1 MKIFGIKTDAEKRSD
16 LSEIWSNVLSFGQA
30 YTNSPS
36 MCLSAVYRATE
47 LISDNVA
54 ILPIKVKI
62 NNQTHKEDLEQ
73 HPLNLVF
80 SKGLGHLSAYQFTK
94 LLIQSVI
101 IKGNG
106 YAYIER
112 AEDGTVT
119 GLRYLEN
126 ADVTIDY
133 NKARNTVTYKC
144 AFVKPNIIQ
153 PQDIIHLRKN
163 SWDGI
168 NGISVLSYARRT
180 IDISNNTE
188 NSAKSFFSNG
198 CNLGGILTVQG
209 NLTEKQKQDIRTN
222 WAQMYN
228 GTDSNGCLLGVLQG
242 NMQYQPIQL
251 NSVDSQMLES
261 RQYNVA
267 DIARFFGI
275 SPVLIGDLSH
285 TSYNTIEAA
294 QQEFLLHT
302 LQPYIKMV
310 EEEFTNKLLPN
321 DENLEINLDERVLLR
336 TDKQAQANY
345 YKMMLECGILC
356 VNEVRKELGYSEI
369 EGGDKHTIAYTD
381 ISQNQI
387 NNDNKDNSE

>member
-1 MKIFGIKTDAEKRSD
+1 
-16 LSEIWSNVLSFGQA
+16 
-30 YTNSPS
+30 
-36 MCLSAVYRATE
+36 
-47 LISDNVA
+47 
-54 ILPIKVKI
+54 
-62 NNQTHKEDLEQ
+62 
-73 HPLNLVF
+73 
-80 SKGLGHLSAYQFTK
+80 
-94 LLIQSVI
+94 
-101 IKGNG
+101 
-106 YAYIER
+106 
-112 AEDGTVT
+112 
-119 GLRYLEN
+119 
-126 ADVTIDY
+126 
-133 NKARNTVTYKC
+133 
-144 AFVKPNIIQ
+144 
-153 PQDIIHLRKN
+153 
-163 SWDGI
+163 
-168 NGISVLSYARRT
+168 
-180 IDISNNTE
+180 
-188 NSAKSFFSNG
+188 
-198 CNLGGILTVQG
+198 
-209 NLTEKQKQDIRTN
+209 
-222 WAQMYN
+222 MYN

-242 NMQYQPIQL
+242 NMNYQPIQL

-321 DENLEINLDERVLLR
+321 EQNLEINLDERVLLR

-345 YKMMLECGILC
+345 YKMMLESGILC

-387 NNDNKDNSE
+387 NNDNKEDI